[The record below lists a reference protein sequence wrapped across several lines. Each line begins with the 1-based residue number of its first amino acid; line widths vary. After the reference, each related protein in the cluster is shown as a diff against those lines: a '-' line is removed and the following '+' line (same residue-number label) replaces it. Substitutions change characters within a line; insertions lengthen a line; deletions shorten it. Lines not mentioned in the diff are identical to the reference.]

1 VFLEWLRPGWLNF
14 GCYGLHPGLG
24 RSCRA
29 SCFGM
34 LELLVASFDTNKTPA
49 SKQDGDPA
57 KLSEVRAGRN
67 VEIDMEKCR
76 LLIVLALVG

>member
-1 VFLEWLRPGWLNF
+1 
-14 GCYGLHPGLG
+14 
-24 RSCRA
+24 
-29 SCFGM
+29 M
-34 LELLVASFDTNKTPA
+34 LELIVASFDTNKTPA

-76 LLIVLALVG
+76 LIIVLTYCGRIEVSELDIEIF